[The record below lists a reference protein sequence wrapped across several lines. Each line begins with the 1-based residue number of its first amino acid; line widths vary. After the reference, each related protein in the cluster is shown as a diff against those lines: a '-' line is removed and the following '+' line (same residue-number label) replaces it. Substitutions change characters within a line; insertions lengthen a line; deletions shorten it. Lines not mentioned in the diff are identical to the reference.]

1 MIGRYTLGHMNQLAV
16 TEYNTTQGG
25 GIFTVAVTDQC
36 VPVLLKIYGNIR
48 KGNYLIV

>member
-1 MIGRYTLGHMNQLAV
+1 MNQLAV

-36 VPVLLKIYGNIR
+36 VSVLLKIYGNIR